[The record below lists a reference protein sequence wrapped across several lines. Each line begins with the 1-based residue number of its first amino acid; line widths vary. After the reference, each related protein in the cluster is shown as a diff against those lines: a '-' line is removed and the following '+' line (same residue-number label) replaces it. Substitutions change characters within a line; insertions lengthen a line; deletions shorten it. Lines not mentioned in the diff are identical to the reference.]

1 MEFYKQLFVH
11 NKIETK
17 SAFMPENTDMS
28 APITLAEGYNPFG
41 DEDVA
46 PQQAQPAVDVAPTV
60 TNEPNSEQNLVQ
72 NEEQPSNSSFDPD
85 QFVRE
90 RFGFESVEEA
100 ENQFKRLKEQPSFE
114 FKDEV
119 SKTLF
124 DAIKE
129 GKADDVYQV
138 LNEQKR
144 LDKLTTAELNP
155 ELAVEI
161 IKENIKN
168 KHKDLN
174 QDEIDLLFF
183 EKFYVPLK
191 PEQSFDDSDED
202 YSEKLKTWQNQV
214 DYVEKRLMIEAK
226 LSRPELEKYKAEI
239 QLPDVYN
246 ESARQAEYQE
256 EYDMLQLARYEYEK
270 TLNSDFQSFNGFNV
284 SVKDEDVEIPISFNV
299 AEEERLVMKNQL
311 EDFDTDTYFESR
323 WFNKDGRPNVQQI
336 MADKYLLENRDKI
349 FSKIANEAA
358 SQRLLAHLKK
368 SGNININQ
376 TATPQGAKPD
386 LNSIEAERLRMA
398 EWAFSS

>member
-1 MEFYKQLFVH
+1 
-11 NKIETK
+11 
-17 SAFMPENTDMS
+17 MPENTDMS
-28 APITLAEGYNPFG
+28 APIKLAEGYNPFS
-41 DEDVA
+41 DENV
-46 PQQAQPAVDVAPTV
+46 PQVQPAVEVAPTAPS
-60 TNEPNSEQNLVQ
+60 EPQDGTQSAQ
-72 NEEQPSNSSFDPD
+72 NEQVSNSSFDQN
-85 QFVRE
+85 QFVKE
-90 RFGFESVEEA
+90 RFGFESVEDA
-100 ENQFKRLKEQPSFE
+100 ENQFKKFKEQPSFE
-114 FKDEV
+114 FKDDV

-124 DAIKE
+124 DAIRE

-155 ELAVEI
+155 DLAVEI

-168 KHKDLN
+168 KHKDLD
-174 QDEIDLLFF
+174 QEEIDLLFF

-191 PEQSFDDSDED
+191 PEQTFDDSDED
-202 YSEKLKTWQNQV
+202 YTEKVKTWQNQV

-226 LSRPELEKYKAEI
+226 LSRPELEKYKSDI
-239 QLPDVYN
+239 QLPDIYN
-246 ESARQAEYQE
+246 ESGRQAESQAEFEIMQE
-256 EYDMLQLARYEYEK
+256 ARSEYEK

-299 AEEERLVMKNQL
+299 GEDEKLVMKNQL
-311 EDFDTDTYFESR
+311 EDFDTDTYFENR
-323 WFNKDGRPNVQQI
+323 WFNKDGKPNVQQI
-336 MADKYLLENRDKI
+336 MADKYLLENREKI

-368 SGNININQ
+368 NGNININQ

-386 LNSIEAERLRMA
+386 LNGVEAERLRMA

>member
-1 MEFYKQLFVH
+1 ML
-11 NKIETK
+11 
-17 SAFMPENTDMS
+17 ENQDMS
-28 APITLAEGYNPFG
+28 APIKLAEGYNPFS
-41 DEDVA
+41 DENV
-46 PQQAQPAVDVAPTV
+46 PQVQPAVEVAPTAP
-60 TNEPNSEQNLVQ
+60 NEPQDGTQSAQ
-72 NEEQPSNSSFDPD
+72 NEQVSNSSFDQN
-85 QFVRE
+85 QFVKE
-90 RFGFESVEEA
+90 RFGFESVEDA
-100 ENQFKRLKEQPSFE
+100 ENQFKKFKEHPSFE
-114 FKDEV
+114 FKDDV

-124 DAIKE
+124 DAIRE

-155 ELAVEI
+155 DLAVEI

-168 KHKDLN
+168 KHKDLD
-174 QDEIDLLFF
+174 QEEIDLLFF

-191 PEQSFDDSDED
+191 PEQTFDDSDED
-202 YSEKLKTWQNQV
+202 YTEKVKTWQNQV

-226 LSRPELEKYKAEI
+226 LSRPELEKYKSDI
-239 QLPDVYN
+239 QLPDIYN
-246 ESARQAEYQE
+246 ESGRQAESQAEFEMMQE
-256 EYDMLQLARYEYEK
+256 ARSEYEK

-299 AEEERLVMKNQL
+299 GEDEKLVMKNQL
-311 EDFDTDTYFESR
+311 EDFDTDTYFENR
-323 WFNKDGRPNVQQI
+323 WFNKDGKPNVQQI
-336 MADKYLLENRDKI
+336 MADKYLLENREKI

-368 SGNININQ
+368 NGNININQ

-386 LNSIEAERLRMA
+386 LNGVEAERLRMA

>member
-1 MEFYKQLFVH
+1 ML
-11 NKIETK
+11 
-17 SAFMPENTDMS
+17 ENQDMS
-28 APITLAEGYNPFG
+28 APIKLAEGYNPFG
-41 DEDVA
+41 DEDIV
-46 PQQAQPAVDVAPTV
+46 PQQAQPTVDVAPTV
-60 TNEPNSEQNLVQ
+60 NNEPNMTQESSKT
-72 NEEQPSNSSFDPD
+72 EEQSTNSTFDPN
-85 QFVRE
+85 QFVKE
-90 RFGFESVEEA
+90 KFGFESVEEA
-100 ENQFKRLKEQPSFE
+100 ENQFKKFKEQPSFE

-124 DAIKE
+124 DAIRE

-155 ELAVEI
+155 DLAVEI

-174 QDEIDLLFF
+174 QEEIDLLFF

-202 YSEKLKTWQNQV
+202 YAQKLQNWQNQV

-226 LSRPELEKYKAEI
+226 LSRPELEKYKSDI
-239 QLPDVYN
+239 KLPDIYN
-246 ESARQAEYQE
+246 ESGRQAESQAE
-256 EYDMLQLARYEYEK
+256 FEMMQQARNEYEK

-284 SVKDEDVEIPISFNV
+284 SVKDEDVEIPIAFNV
-299 AEEERLVMKNQL
+299 GEEEKLAMKNEL
-311 EDFDTDTYFESR
+311 EDFDGEGFLENR
-323 WFNKDGRPNVQQI
+323 WFYEDGKPNVKQI

-368 SGNININQ
+368 NGNININQ
-376 TATPQGAKPD
+376 TPTPQGAKPD
-386 LNSIEAERLRMA
+386 LNGIEAERLRMA